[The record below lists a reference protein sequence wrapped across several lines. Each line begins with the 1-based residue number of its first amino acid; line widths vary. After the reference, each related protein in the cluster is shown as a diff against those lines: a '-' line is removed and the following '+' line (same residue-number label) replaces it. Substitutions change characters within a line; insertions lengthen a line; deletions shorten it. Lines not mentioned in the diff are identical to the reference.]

1 MNVSNMDENLTYEK
15 AMEELEQIVSKI
27 EEGKMNVDFLA
38 ENLKRAKDLVAFCKR
53 KLTSVDDEVSKIFE
67 GEN

>member
-1 MNVSNMDENLTYEK
+1 MDENLTYEK

>member
-1 MNVSNMDENLTYEK
+1 MDVSNMDENLTYEK

>member
-1 MNVSNMDENLTYEK
+1 MDVSNMDENLTYEK

-38 ENLKRAKDLVAFCKR
+38 ENLKRAKDLVAFCKK

-67 GEN
+67 DEN

>member
-1 MNVSNMDENLTYEK
+1 MDVSNMDKNLTYEK

-38 ENLKRAKDLVAFCKR
+38 ENLKRAKDLVAFCKK

>member
-1 MNVSNMDENLTYEK
+1 MDKNLTYEK

>member
-1 MNVSNMDENLTYEK
+1 MDENLAYEK

>member
-1 MNVSNMDENLTYEK
+1 MDKNLTYEK

-38 ENLKRAKDLVAFCKR
+38 ENLKRAKDLVAFCKK